1 MLEENDISTYITL
14 CISLFVN
21 FSLSIAIT
29 YNTLHYTALHYTGIY
44 QNATRPFRSKAAF
57 DLNSERILLSGL
69 YRIGLGLASSLSLS
83 LLLVYFYIY
92 DIRL

>member
-1 MLEENDISTYITL
+1 MYIPI
-14 CISLFVN
+14 CDF
-21 FSLSIAIT
+21 LSVT
-29 YNTLHYTALHYTGIY
+29 YNTTPHYTALHYTGIY

-83 LLLVYFYIY
+83 LPPRLLLLVYFYIY

>member
-1 MLEENDISTYITL
+1 MYIPI
-14 CISLFVN
+14 CDF
-21 FSLSIAIT
+21 LSIT
-29 YNTLHYTALHYTGIY
+29 YNTTLHYTALHYTGIY

-69 YRIGLGLASSLSLS
+69 YRIGLGLASSLSLPLL

>member
-1 MLEENDISTYITL
+1 MYIPI
-14 CISLFVN
+14 CDF
-21 FSLSIAIT
+21 LSIT
-29 YNTLHYTALHYTGIY
+29 YNTTLHYTALHYTGIY

-83 LLLVYFYIY
+83 LPPPLLLLVYFYIY